1 MKKFATAFLSV
12 AAAASLCSAATPRIL
27 TADAQRAR
35 AIGVCID
42 GRAVLRTDDAALSKA
57 APRKAPVKRAAVSAD
72 VPEILYDTPEGEMRM
87 YSRDGDGYTEVDG
100 YIVPDSQHG
109 YFLKMVYAPDGT
121 TVYMYNPIAS
131 CYMAEA
137 WVKGSTDGTTVTIP
151 TGQYLA
157 YSEEMGYGLTLEAG
171 KLTETTNEY
180 GDVDVTYMRDESVKE
195 INFTVGA
202 DGVLTIDSKFCHD
215 DPDEPAQNV
224 VGAFYD
230 DDGTWGAYTMYN
242 SRYTP
247 FDDVAVSAPEGTVFE
262 DWAMTSVDFNEGG
275 RKVTFV
281 KAAVSGDKMYLSNLD
296 PVFPDAVMEGTVEG
310 DKVTFSTNQ
319 FMGIYMDLYLTYFV
333 ADRYSVETIY
343 DEEYDE
349 EYEQLVNR
357 MADKLVM
364 SYDAGARTL
373 TSAEGDG
380 IIINAGK
387 GVADDESS
395 LGFLDIYFN
404 PVLQG
409 FDEVAATP
417 ATPRVVQFFDGFED
431 YGESLACIELPLT
444 DADGNILNYNKL
456 SYAIYTRVDDVE
468 EPFVFY
474 PDEYP
479 GLAEYGLDELTEV
492 PYTMTVYN
500 EYGYED
506 IAQGGSMVY
515 FYTQSPDAIGVKS
528 IYTGGGER
536 RESPISWYDVAG
548 VKAPSISGAPAV
560 TEVYGPDGIRRS
572 APVRGLNIVK
582 MSDGSV
588 RKVVVR

>member
-1 MKKFATAFLSV
+1 MKKFATVFLSV

-57 APRKAPVKRAAVSAD
+57 APRKAPVKRAAATAD

-87 YSRDGDGYTEVDG
+87 YSRDGDGYTESYG

-180 GDVDVTYMRDESVKE
+180 GDVDITYMRDESVKE
-195 INFTVGA
+195 ITFTVGA

-247 FDDVAVSAPEGTVFE
+247 FDDIAVSAPEGTVFE
-262 DWAMTSVDFNEGG
+262 DWAMTSVDFGEGG

-319 FMGIYMDLYLTYFV
+319 FMGICMDLYLTYFV

-364 SYDAGARTL
+364 AYDAGARTL

-431 YGESLACIELPLT
+431 YGESLAYIELPAT

-515 FYTQSPDAIGVKS
+515 FYAQSPDAIGVKS

-548 VKAPSISGAPAV
+548 VKAPSLSGAATV
-560 TEVYGPDGIRRS
+560 SEIYGADGIRRS
-572 APVRGLNIVK
+572 APVRGLNIVR

-588 RKVVVR
+588 RKMVVR